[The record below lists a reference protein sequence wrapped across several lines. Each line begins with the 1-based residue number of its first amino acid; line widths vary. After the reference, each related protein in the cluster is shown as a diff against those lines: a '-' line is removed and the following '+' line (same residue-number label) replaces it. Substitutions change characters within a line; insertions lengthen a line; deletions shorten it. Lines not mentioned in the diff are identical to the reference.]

1 MPSVEKCDFTEDI
14 QHGNG
19 MLSGAASHGT
29 QQPSSVF
36 TSSSS
41 PCTWAPAG
49 RRKMRRRD
57 SAGCPL
63 LHPVLLIQL
72 KSPSTLWSEPY
83 VKRDLML
90 KKVLLCK
97 VSLSPSK
104 HRRASDWESSTS
116 YSPKI
121 IISPL
126 ILIFSSPKYI
136 TLQPSCC
143 FYNFY
148 YFVIWLGGLFCFG
161 LVFFLMQVE
170 SLPKTHSEKKT
181 WDFVTCYQEG
191 STERLVALSVLKIP
205 SLFAESPSSQRPKA
219 GAWGKVWEQESIKWY
234 FL

>member
-1 MPSVEKCDFTEDI
+1 MPSVEKWDFTEDI

-170 SLPKTHSEKKT
+170 SLPKTHSEKKLGIL
-181 WDFVTCYQEG
+181 WHVTKKAAQKDLWLY
-191 STERLVALSVLKIP
+191 
-205 SLFAESPSSQRPKA
+205 LF
-219 GAWGKVWEQESIKWY
+219 
-234 FL
+234 